1 MNKPGKSSSVYF
13 PNLNGLRAIG
23 ASIVMIGHVDFIKIL
38 RGIPVTPWWP
48 IPGKIG
54 VALFF
59 SLSGFLITSLL
70 FNELQT
76 TKTIRL
82 KDFYIRRILRIW
94 PLYYWVV
101 LLGLLVLN
109 RIPAL
114 KIPVLSDAMYQN
126 MNAITLLNVLL
137 IIPNFTHF
145 YIPYSDQRWSII
157 VEEQFYLIQPALMR
171 LFRKRNVLVG
181 VFCVLIFSSE
191 ILRGMI
197 YLFHL
202 SRFISVGALDAIL
215 EQLKYLGCIAVGCVF
230 SALFYKKENPP
241 RGVLFSPVTQV
252 IVLLILVICSLTSF
266 YIIHNDEAFDYR
278 LYCVLFSIVVINAAL
293 NPRNIFKLETPV
305 LDFLGKISYGIY
317 MYHMMCIGIALAI
330 ARSIVGSG
338 VVQDILLYVLSVGLT
353 ILVSWLSFRYFES
366 FFLKLKPR
374 LQALTTRR
382 KGLAAGAPAAGAAP
396 ARKSGL

>member
-1 MNKPGKSSSVYF
+1 MSKIGKTGSVYF

-23 ASIVMIGHVDFIKIL
+23 AFIVAIGHVDFIKML
-38 RGIPVTPWWP
+38 RGIPVDPWWP
-48 IPGKIG
+48 VAGKIG

-70 FNELQT
+70 FNELQK

-94 PLYYWVV
+94 PLYYFVV

-114 KIPVLSDAMYQN
+114 KIPVLSDAMYRN

-157 VEEQFYLIQPALMR
+157 VEEQFYFIQPALMR
-171 LFRKRNVLVG
+171 IFRNRAVLIG
-181 VFCVLIFSSE
+181 VFCILVFSSE
-191 ILRGMI
+191 IVRGLI
-197 YLFHL
+197 HLFQL
-202 SRFISVGALDAIL
+202 SRFIFGLGVQDAVL

-230 SALFYKKENPP
+230 SALFYKSNNLLK
-241 RGVLFSPVTQV
+241 GILFSRITQLV
-252 IVLLILVICSLTSF
+252 VLLLLLVCSLTSF
-266 YIIHNDEAFDYR
+266 YIFHNDEAFDYR
-278 LYCVLFSIVVINAAL
+278 LYCVLFSIVVVNAAL
-293 NPRNIFKLETPV
+293 NPANIFKLETPV

-317 MYHMMCIGIALAI
+317 MYHMMGIGIVYAFV
-330 ARSIVGSG
+330 RSVFGPGHPGGFIVYSLSG
-338 VVQDILLYVLSVGLT
+338 ADHPGIVVVIPL
-353 ILVSWLSFRYFES
+353 F
-366 FFLKLKPR
+366 
-374 LQALTTRR
+374 
-382 KGLAAGAPAAGAAP
+382 
-396 ARKSGL
+396 

>member
-1 MNKPGKSSSVYF
+1 MNKPGKGASVYF

-70 FNELQT
+70 SNELQK

-101 LLGLLVLN
+101 LLGLLILN

-114 KIPVLSDAMYQN
+114 KIPVLSDAMYRN

-171 LFRKRNVLVG
+171 LFRKKNVLVG

-191 ILRGMI
+191 LLRGMT
-197 YLFHL
+197 YFFHL
-202 SRFISVGALDAIL
+202 SRFIPVGALDAIL

-230 SALFYKKENPP
+230 STLFYKMGDSRGGMTERV

-252 IVLLILVICSLTSF
+252 IVLLILVICSLSSF
-266 YIIHNDEAFDYR
+266 YILRNDEAFDYR
-278 LYCVLFSIVVINAAL
+278 FYCVLFSIVVINAAL
-293 NPRNIFKLETPV
+293 NPGNIFKLETPV

-330 ARSIVGSG
+330 ARSIVGGG

-374 LQALTTRR
+374 LQALTTR
-382 KGLAAGAPAAGAAP
+382 KKTL
-396 ARKSGL
+396 

>member
-1 MNKPGKSSSVYF
+1 MNKVGKGGSVYF

-23 ASIVMIGHVDFIKIL
+23 AFIVMIGHVDFIKML
-38 RGIPVTPWWP
+38 RGIPVDPWWP
-48 IPGKIG
+48 VAGKIG

-70 FNELQT
+70 FNELQK

-114 KIPVLSDAMYQN
+114 KIPVLSDAMYRN

-157 VEEQFYLIQPALMR
+157 VEEQFYFIQPALMR
-171 LFRKRNVLVG
+171 IFRNRTVLIG
-181 VFCVLIFSSE
+181 VFCVLVFSSE
-191 ILRGMI
+191 IVRGLI
-197 YLFHL
+197 HLLHL
-202 SRFISVGALDAIL
+202 SRFISTGVQDAVL
-215 EQLKYLGCIAVGCVF
+215 EQLKYLGCIAVGCVS
-230 SALFYKKENPP
+230 SALFYKSNNLLK
-241 RGVLFSPVTQV
+241 RIIFLRITQ
-252 IVLLILVICSLTSF
+252 IAVLLLLLVCSLTSF
-266 YIIHNDEAFDYR
+266 YIFHNDEAFDYR
-278 LYCVLFSIVVINAAL
+278 LYCVLFSIVVVNAAL
-293 NPRNIFKLETPV
+293 NPANIFKLETRA

-317 MYHMMCIGIALAI
+317 MYHMMCIGVAYALV
-330 ARSIVGSG
+330 RSLFGAG
-338 VVQDILLYVLSVGLT
+338 ILQEVSLYMLSVGLT
-353 ILVSWLSFRYFES
+353 ILVSWLSFRYFEA

-374 LQALTTRR
+374 LQALTTR
-382 KGLAAGAPAAGAAP
+382 KKAVAGVAPAGN
-396 ARKSGL
+396 SGL